1 MNKIKG
7 GKNKVEKF
15 KQLHKKEQKI
25 NEEIADID
33 NKLEIFEG
41 KKNQLETRL
50 ENDKRRKSGGKE
62 ANYPMGKSEKVET
75 MG

>member
-1 MNKIKG
+1 M
-7 GKNKVEKF
+7 EKF

-41 KKNQLETRL
+41 KKNELETRL
-50 ENDKRRKSGGKE
+50 EN
-62 ANYPMGKSEKVET
+62 ANLVKINWL
-75 MG
+75 